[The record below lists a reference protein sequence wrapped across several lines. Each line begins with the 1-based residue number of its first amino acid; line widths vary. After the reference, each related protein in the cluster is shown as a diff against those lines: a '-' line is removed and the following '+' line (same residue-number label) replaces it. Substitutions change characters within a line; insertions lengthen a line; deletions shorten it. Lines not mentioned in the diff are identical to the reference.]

1 MERLQNKKLKKRL
14 NDFKHRIRMFGCIYQ
29 IMKDEELFYI
39 KDKQLK
45 DSSVKADYIKYAL
58 IDNKGALPSRQLKL
72 ILAWCVLHQDE
83 LMQNWELSKDG
94 KPLNRINPLV
104 QEVFVYVS
112 EGSSGSTYER
122 LHSICVF

>member
-1 MERLQNKKLKKRL
+1 MENKKLKKRL

-29 IMKDEELFYI
+29 IMKDEKLFYI

-104 QEVFVYVS
+104 
-112 EGSSGSTYER
+112 
-122 LHSICVF
+122 

>member
-1 MERLQNKKLKKRL
+1 MPE
-14 NDFKHRIRMFGCIYQ
+14 IS
-29 IMKDEELFYI
+29 LFYGI
-39 KDKQLK
+39 RVTMYYD
-45 DSSVKADYIKYAL
+45 DHNPPHFHAEYNENKAIIE
-58 IDNKGALPSRQLKL
+58 IDTARCIKGALPSRQLKL

-83 LMQNWELSKDG
+83 LMQNWELSKEG
-94 KPLNRINPLV
+94 KPLNIINPLV